1 MKFNVNQ
8 QDLQQALNY
17 CQGVIEKRST
27 LPILSNILLDV
38 SNSKL
43 IITATDL
50 DLIFVHQL
58 NNIEVLEEGK
68 TTTTSSIMYD
78 IVRKFSSGKKINL
91 SLTDISK
98 LQVESEK
105 SIFNLNCI
113 SATEFPLTD
122 ENFNENEFVIKSKQL
137 LKLLNKCKFSVSN
150 DETRHYLSGIYF
162 HQTEVEDKN
171 YLTAVATDS
180 HRMSISKIRLDQKID
195 FEPIILPKKTIFQL
209 CSLLDSYDG
218 DVKVSNL
225 KSKIKFELNNSILIS
240 KLIDGKFPNYI
251 QVIPKN
257 NQKKLEIDLKLFL
270 NSVDRVASVS
280 LDKKDGVK
288 FNLSKDILDLSV
300 NNTNSG
306 DGKETLNVKFDHD
319 LEISIEADQSYGN
332 GFLLPLGP
340 LRELPSRLNQV
351 DFKVYHTYTERN
363 QNYTMKYVIDEL
375 ENPYHGV
382 SIKLCK
388 WANEKVIHAISAI
401 GSPKRFYNLLEQ
413 SGFILANTTSLLDHE
428 HIPRSYFEETKEST
442 IFITEKDATKLKN
455 YSNPKIW
462 VVKVK
467 MVLNKPIN
475 KLIEEKIAP
484 LVKPVC

>member
-8 QDLQQALNY
+8 QDLQHALNY

-27 LPILSNILLDV
+27 LPILSNILLDA
-38 SNSKL
+38 SSSKL
-43 IITATDL
+43 TITATDL
-50 DLIFVHQL
+50 DLIFVHHL
-58 NNIEVLEEGK
+58 NNVEILEEGK

-91 SLTDISK
+91 SLTDVSK

-113 SATEFPLTD
+113 SATDFPLTD
-122 ENFNENEFVIKSKQL
+122 EDFNNNEFVLKSKQL

-150 DETRHYLSGIYF
+150 DETRHYLSWIYL
-162 HQTEVEDKN
+162 HQNEVEDKN

-218 DVKVSNL
+218 DVKISNI

-288 FNLSKDILDLSV
+288 FNLLKDKLDLSV
-300 NNTNSG
+300 NNSNSG
-306 DGKETLNVKFDHD
+306 DGKETLSVKFDHD
-319 LEISIEADQSYGN
+319 LEISFNSKYLIDIASQLDGERVEI
-332 GFLLPLGP
+332 FLND
-340 LRELPSRLNQV
+340 S
-351 DFKVYHTYTERN
+351 
-363 QNYTMKYVIDEL
+363 
-375 ENPYHGV
+375 
-382 SIKLCK
+382 
-388 WANEKVIHAISAI
+388 
-401 GSPKRFYNLLEQ
+401 GSPALIKDPGDFD
-413 SGFILANTTSLLDHE
+413 S
-428 HIPRSYFEETKEST
+428 
-442 IFITEKDATKLKN
+442 IF
-455 YSNPKIW
+455 
-462 VVKVK
+462 VVMPMKG
-467 MVLNKPIN
+467 
-475 KLIEEKIAP
+475 
-484 LVKPVC
+484 

>member
-8 QDLQQALNY
+8 QDLQHALNY
-17 CQGVIEKRST
+17 CQGVVEKRST
-27 LPILSNILLDV
+27 LPILSNILLDA

-43 IITATDL
+43 TITATDL
-50 DLIFVHQL
+50 DLIFIHHLSNVE
-58 NNIEVLEEGK
+58 ILEEGK

-91 SLTDISK
+91 SLTDVSK

-113 SATEFPLTD
+113 SATDFPLTD
-122 ENFNENEFVIKSKQL
+122 EDFNNNEFVLKSKQL

-150 DETRHYLSGIYF
+150 DETRHYLSGIYL
-162 HQTEVEDKN
+162 HQNEVEDKN

-218 DVKVSNL
+218 DVKISNI

-288 FNLSKDILDLSV
+288 FNLLKDKLDLSV
-300 NNTNSG
+300 NNSNSG
-306 DGKETLNVKFDHD
+306 DGKETLSVKFDHD
-319 LEISIEADQSYGN
+319 LEISFNSKYLIDIASQLDGERVEI
-332 GFLLPLGP
+332 FLND
-340 LRELPSRLNQV
+340 S
-351 DFKVYHTYTERN
+351 
-363 QNYTMKYVIDEL
+363 
-375 ENPYHGV
+375 
-382 SIKLCK
+382 
-388 WANEKVIHAISAI
+388 
-401 GSPKRFYNLLEQ
+401 GSPALIKDPGDFD
-413 SGFILANTTSLLDHE
+413 S
-428 HIPRSYFEETKEST
+428 
-442 IFITEKDATKLKN
+442 IF
-455 YSNPKIW
+455 
-462 VVKVK
+462 VVMPMKG
-467 MVLNKPIN
+467 
-475 KLIEEKIAP
+475 
-484 LVKPVC
+484 

>member
-8 QDLQQALNY
+8 QDLQHALIY
-17 CQGVIEKRST
+17 CQGVVEKRST
-27 LPILSNILLDV
+27 LPILSNILLDA
-38 SNSKL
+38 SSSKL
-43 IITATDL
+43 TITATDL
-50 DLIFVHQL
+50 DLIFVHHL
-58 NNIEVLEEGK
+58 NNVEILEEGK

-91 SLTDISK
+91 SLTDVSK

-113 SATEFPLTD
+113 SATDFPLTD
-122 ENFNENEFVIKSKQL
+122 EDFNNNEFVLKSKQL

-150 DETRHYLSGIYF
+150 DETRHYLSGIYL
-162 HQTEVEDKN
+162 HQNEVEDKN

-218 DVKVSNL
+218 DVKISNI

-288 FNLSKDILDLSV
+288 FNLLKDKLDLSV
-300 NNTNSG
+300 NNSNSG
-306 DGKETLNVKFDHD
+306 DGKETLSVKFDHD
-319 LEISIEADQSYGN
+319 LEISFNSKYLIDIASQLDGERVEI
-332 GFLLPLGP
+332 FLND
-340 LRELPSRLNQV
+340 S
-351 DFKVYHTYTERN
+351 
-363 QNYTMKYVIDEL
+363 
-375 ENPYHGV
+375 
-382 SIKLCK
+382 
-388 WANEKVIHAISAI
+388 
-401 GSPKRFYNLLEQ
+401 GSPALIKDPGDFD
-413 SGFILANTTSLLDHE
+413 S
-428 HIPRSYFEETKEST
+428 
-442 IFITEKDATKLKN
+442 IF
-455 YSNPKIW
+455 
-462 VVKVK
+462 VVMPMKG
-467 MVLNKPIN
+467 
-475 KLIEEKIAP
+475 
-484 LVKPVC
+484 

>member
-17 CQGVIEKRST
+17 CQGVIEKRNT
-27 LPILSNILLDV
+27 LPILSNILLDA

-43 IITATDL
+43 TITATDL
-50 DLIFVHQL
+50 DLIFIHQL
-58 NNIEVLEEGK
+58 NNVEILEEGK

-78 IVRKFSSGKKINL
+78 IIRKFNSGKKINL

-122 ENFNENEFVIKSKQL
+122 ENFNQNEFIIKSKQL

-180 HRMSISKIRLDQKID
+180 HRMSISKVRLEEKID
-195 FEPIILPKKTIFQL
+195 FDPIILPKKTIFQL

-218 DVKVSNL
+218 DVKVSNV

-257 NQKKLEIDLKLFL
+257 NEKKLEIDLKLFL

-288 FNLSKDILDLSV
+288 FNLSKDTLNLSV

-306 DGKETLNVKFDHD
+306 DGKETLSVKFDDD
-319 LEISIEADQSYGN
+319 LEISFN
-332 GFLLPLGP
+332 
-340 LRELPSRLNQV
+340 SRYL
-351 DFKVYHTYTERN
+351 
-363 QNYTMKYVIDEL
+363 IDVASQL
-375 ENPYHGV
+375 EGDRVEIFFNDT
-382 SIKLCK
+382 
-388 WANEKVIHAISAI
+388 
-401 GSPKRFYNLLEQ
+401 GSPALIKDPSDFD
-413 SGFILANTTSLLDHE
+413 S
-428 HIPRSYFEETKEST
+428 
-442 IFITEKDATKLKN
+442 IF
-455 YSNPKIW
+455 
-462 VVKVK
+462 VVMPMKG
-467 MVLNKPIN
+467 
-475 KLIEEKIAP
+475 
-484 LVKPVC
+484 

>member
-8 QDLQQALNY
+8 QDLQLALNY

-38 SNSKL
+38 QNSKL
-43 IITATDL
+43 TITATDL
-50 DLIFVHQL
+50 DLIFIHQV
-58 NNIEVLEEGK
+58 NNIEVIEEGK

-78 IVRKFSSGKKINL
+78 IIRKFSSGKKINL
-91 SLTDISK
+91 TLTEKSK
-98 LQVESEK
+98 LHLESEK

-113 SATEFPLTD
+113 GASEFPLTD
-122 ENFNENEFVIKSKQL
+122 EDFNQNKFSIKSKKL

-150 DETRHYLSGIYF
+150 DETRHYLSGIYL
-162 HQTEVEDKN
+162 HQTEFDDKN

-209 CSLLDSYDG
+209 CSLLDNYDG
-218 DVKVSNL
+218 DVNISNI

-257 NQKKLEIDLKLFL
+257 NQKKLEINLKQFL

-288 FNLSKDILDLSV
+288 FDLTNDALNLSV

-306 DGKETLNVKFDHD
+306 DGKETLLVKFEHE
-319 LEISIEADQSYGN
+319 LMISFNSKYLIDVASQIEGEKI
-332 GFLLPLGP
+332 
-340 LRELPSRLNQV
+340 ELFFN
-351 DFKVYHTYTERN
+351 DT
-363 QNYTMKYVIDEL
+363 
-375 ENPYHGV
+375 
-382 SIKLCK
+382 
-388 WANEKVIHAISAI
+388 
-401 GSPKRFYNLLEQ
+401 GSPVLIKDPGDFD
-413 SGFILANTTSLLDHE
+413 S
-428 HIPRSYFEETKEST
+428 
-442 IFITEKDATKLKN
+442 IF
-455 YSNPKIW
+455 
-462 VVKVK
+462 VVMPMKG
-467 MVLNKPIN
+467 
-475 KLIEEKIAP
+475 
-484 LVKPVC
+484 